1 TQGGAAPAAAAL
13 LVGCAIL
20 LGSENASHALSH
32 PEPAKTPAV
41 AESVHQDIRLDDKFA
56 FANAKI
62 RWRAEKGDLLPLLFE
77 PAVLTK
83 ISYPT
88 NALKLLQSATIK
100 GLENTSST
108 NPAVAQQLIAR
119 KNGVFEI
126 NLQYQ
131 VHVTKREPETGFVLP
146 LQYGLVNQL

>member
-1 TQGGAAPAAAAL
+1 TRAACAAAGWAFLAWAALRAPNAATVFLAIIWIFLLVHALLPALRQLWLLPRRPETTPPLKTQSGAAPAAAAL
-13 LVGCAIL
+13 LVGCLIL

-41 AESVHQDIRLDDKFA
+41 AESVHQDIRVDDKFA

-88 NALKLLQSATIK
+88 NA
-100 GLENTSST
+100 
-108 NPAVAQQLIAR
+108 
-119 KNGVFEI
+119 
-126 NLQYQ
+126 
-131 VHVTKREPETGFVLP
+131 
-146 LQYGLVNQL
+146 